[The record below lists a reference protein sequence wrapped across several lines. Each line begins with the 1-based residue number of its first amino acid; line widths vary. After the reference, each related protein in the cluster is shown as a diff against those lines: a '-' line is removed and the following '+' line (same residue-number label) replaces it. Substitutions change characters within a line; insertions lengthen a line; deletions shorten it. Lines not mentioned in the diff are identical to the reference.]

1 MIMVK
6 DITNR
11 VFLIVGV
18 LFTLM
23 ITACGPSDEEMLKAA
38 ENKVQSFIAE
48 LAIQNFNSAYKIYPG
63 LRKIDRF
70 NVIDNFTITSSSL
83 DDDYLIV
90 NGKYGPKKFSKNIQ
104 FKLKYSDGVYT
115 IEKSKGLSSYY
126 ETPLFELLKRTNCF
140 TDIESDEVIHSEC
153 KSNSV
158 KFEDLVNTTKGDIE
172 KSIQFNKLGSNLKSD
187 GFGIGI
193 SGELTLENKSNISI
207 PGFAYNIYIL
217 LFNSN
222 GQLIHTKEYEFNYDP
237 IIYNQLHQIKV
248 YSMDYNSSYSSYTAV
263 VRIINDQFIREY
275 LARYGS
281 LDCK

>member
-1 MIMVK
+1 MI
-6 DITNR
+6 NR
-11 VFLIVGV
+11 LFV
-18 LFTLM
+18 LFM
-23 ITACGPSDEEMLKAA
+23 IFSFLLFACGPSDKEKLKES
-38 ENKVQSFIAE
+38 ENKVKSFVAE
-48 LAIQNFNSAYKIYPG
+48 LGMQNFNSANKIYPG
-63 LRKIDRF
+63 LQKIDRY
-70 NVIDNFTITSSSL
+70 NVLDNFTITSSNI
-83 DDDYLIV
+83 DDDYIVV
-90 NGKYGPKKFSKNIQ
+90 NGKYGPEKFTKNIQ
-104 FKLKYSDGVYT
+104 FKLKYTDGVYT
-115 IEKSKGLSSYY
+115 IEKSKGLSGYY

-153 KSNSV
+153 KSNSA

-172 KSIQFNKLGSNLKSD
+172 KSIQFNKVGSNLKSD